1 MLKNAYYKNM
11 SERFVGK
18 VVRTERDGFTVI
30 EFDHPIGPSA
40 NNYGLISSSTG
51 TTGVPFSKLVPG
63 VKVTGTAESSDHDL
77 ASIKSIILK

>member
-30 EFDHPIGPSA
+30 DLTIP
-40 NNYGLISSSTG
+40 
-51 TTGVPFSKLVPG
+51 LVPAPTTMASL
-63 VKVTGTAESSDHDL
+63 VVLPELQVFHSLSSYR
-77 ASIKSIILK
+77 ALK